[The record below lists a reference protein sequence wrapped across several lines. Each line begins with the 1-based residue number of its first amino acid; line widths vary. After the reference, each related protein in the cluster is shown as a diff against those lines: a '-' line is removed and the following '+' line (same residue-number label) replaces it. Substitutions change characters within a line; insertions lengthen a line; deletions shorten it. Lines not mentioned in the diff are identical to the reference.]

1 MHTFCCSF
9 VNLIF
14 QVCASFMTSNTE
26 ILTYQLTF
34 IILIFPLLTFSTP
47 LKKSNLFFS
56 QINQGKKD
64 YFPSVFLKNAALACY
79 NSSK

>member
-47 LKKSNLFFS
+47 LKNQIYFS
-56 QINQGKKD
+56 LRLTKVRKII
-64 YFPSVFLKNAALACY
+64 SLL
-79 NSSK
+79 SS